1 MLRCASVSIVDL
13 LSRAPIPAI
22 ATIARRHNTPVV
34 VVGGAVRDAL
44 LGRTSHDLDFSVQGD
59 AVALARACANSLDGA
74 FYVMD
79 AARGVARVL
88 LGNDASPRLVLD
100 FVKCR
105 GASWQADLLDRDFT
119 LNAIAYDIDSGS
131 LIDPLHG
138 STDIAAKRVRA
149 VGPNSV
155 ASDPVRAV
163 RGVRIAR
170 QLGFSIESTTRDQ
183 MRAAARHLNGLSA
196 ERLRDA
202 LADLLKLP
210 DAGTAIGELEG
221 LGLLAALLPET
232 VAMRAERLEGASAA
246 DVLAHTLQVSAA
258 LDGILAGL
266 SAFGELHTAL
276 SDHLSAAA
284 VEGRTRVVT
293 LRLAGLLH
301 DCAKP
306 QTRAED
312 ASGAVRYDGHEAA
325 GAGLAAARA
334 AALRFS
340 ADECAQL
347 KVIVALHGL
356 PNQLSQMAPAEFA
369 REAHRFLQRAG
380 DCAPDVALLALADR
394 AGKAAGAV
402 PETVNRLLQSYFQ
415 RYAPL
420 VSPPPLITGN
430 DLLSLGMKPGPQVGA
445 ILERIREAQML
456 DEIATHDEAKHLA
469 RTLIAVPMQ

>member
-1 MLRCASVSIVDL
+1 MLRCDSVTIVDL

-22 ATIARRHNTPVV
+22 AAIARRHNTPVV

-44 LGRTSHDLDFSVQGD
+44 LSRISHDLDFSVQGD
-59 AVALARACANSLDGA
+59 AIALARACANSLDGA

-119 LNAIAYDIDSGS
+119 LNAIAFNIDSGS

-138 STDIAAKRVRA
+138 SADIAAKRVRA
-149 VGPNSV
+149 VGPNAV

-170 QLGFSIESTTRDQ
+170 QLGFSIESNTRAQ
-183 MRAAARHLNGLSA
+183 MRAAAGHLSSLSA

-202 LADLLKLP
+202 LADMLKLP
-210 DAGTAIGELEG
+210 DAGVALGELEG
-221 LGLLAALLPET
+221 LGLLAALIPET
-232 VAMRAERLEGASAA
+232 ASMRAERLAGAGAA
-246 DVLAHTLQVSAA
+246 DVLAHTLRVCGA
-258 LDGILAGL
+258 LDAILNDLGM
-266 SAFGELHTAL
+266 FGGFEAAL
-276 SDHLSAAA
+276 SDHLSVPTA
-284 VEGRTRVVT
+284 EGRTRVVT
-293 LRLAGLLH
+293 LRLAALLH
-301 DCAKP
+301 DCGKP
-306 QTRAED
+306 QTRVAD
-312 ASGAVRYDGHEAA
+312 AGGVVSYAGHEAA
-325 GAGLAAARA
+325 GAVLAAARA

-347 KVIVALHGL
+347 RVIVALHGR
-356 PNQLSQMAPAEFA
+356 PNQLSQIAPAEFA
-369 REAHRFLQRAG
+369 REAHRFLRVAG

-402 PETVNRLLQSYFQ
+402 PETVNRLLKSYFQ

-420 VSPPPLITGN
+420 AAPMPLITGN

-445 ILERIREAQML
+445 ILDQIREAQML
-456 DEIATHDEAKHLA
+456 DEVVTQDEAIRLA
-469 RTLIAVPMQ
+469 RSLIAAAMQ

>member
-1 MLRCASVSIVDL
+1 MLRCASVTLVDL
-13 LSRAPIPAI
+13 LSCAPIPAI

-44 LGRTSHDLDFSVQGD
+44 LGRISHDLDFSVQGD
-59 AVALARACANSLDGA
+59 AIALARACANSLDGA

-119 LNAIAYDIDSGS
+119 LNAIACNIDSGS
-131 LIDPLHG
+131 LIDPMHG
-138 STDIAAKRVRA
+138 SADIAARRLRA

-170 QLGFSIESTTRDQ
+170 QLGFSIESNTRAQ
-183 MRAAARHLNGLSA
+183 MRAAASHLSGLSA

-202 LADLLKLP
+202 LADLLQLP
-210 DAGTAIGELEG
+210 DAGLAIGELEG

-232 VAMRAERLEGASAA
+232 VAMRAERLAGAAAA
-246 DVLAHTLQVSAA
+246 DVLAHALQVSGA
-258 LDGILAGL
+258 LDGILADLSTFGGL
-266 SAFGELHTAL
+266 QTAL
-276 SDHLSAAA
+276 SDHLAVVAA
-284 VEGRTRVVT
+284 EGRTRVVT
-293 LRLAGLLH
+293 LRLAALLH

-306 QTRAED
+306 QTRVED
-312 ASGAVRYDGHEAA
+312 ASGAVSYAGHEAA
-325 GAGLAAARA
+325 SAALAAARA

-347 KVIVALHGL
+347 RVIVALHGR
-356 PNQLSQMAPAEFA
+356 PNQLSQIAPAEFA
-369 REAHRFLQRAG
+369 REAHRFLRRAG

-394 AGKAAGAV
+394 AGKPAGAV
-402 PETVNRLLQSYFQ
+402 LETVNRLLQVYFQ

-420 VSPPPLITGN
+420 AAPPPLISGN
-430 DLLSLGMKPGPQVGA
+430 DLLSLGMNPGPQVGA
-445 ILERIREAQML
+445 IIDQIREAQML
-456 DEIATHDEAKHLA
+456 DEVVTHDEAIRLA
-469 RTLIAVPMQ
+469 RILITVSKQ